1 MDWITAKKSILTVL
15 FYDPKQRVKSTYM
28 LASEFDSFKSESDII
43 QFSLQLSV
51 KGGNEYIKFIN
62 DLLANKK
69 VKHSLNNY
77 DLRVFNNYGDMEN
90 AIQEKNK

>member
-1 MDWITAKKSILTVL
+1 
-15 FYDPKQRVKSTYM
+15 M

-69 VKHSLNNY
+69 VKYSLNNY

-90 AIQEKNK
+90 AIQEKNKWYEDLCRVI

>member
-1 MDWITAKKSILTVL
+1 
-15 FYDPKQRVKSTYM
+15 M

-69 VKHSLNNY
+69 VKYSLNNY